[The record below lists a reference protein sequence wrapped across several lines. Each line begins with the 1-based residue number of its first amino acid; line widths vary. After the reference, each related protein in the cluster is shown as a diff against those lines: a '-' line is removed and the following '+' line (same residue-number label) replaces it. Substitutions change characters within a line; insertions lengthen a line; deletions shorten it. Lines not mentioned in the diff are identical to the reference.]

1 MDNVVIEEK
10 RNKLNLEI
18 RKILAIIDM
27 IDGNKKEYEDYETN
41 SLNEIGFLDQ
51 QLKLVKEDVVKNE
64 IVIRP
69 TKLEGIEIKDYI
81 KDKPVDLNS
90 FNYTNV

>member
-10 RNKLNLEI
+10 RNELNLEI

-41 SLNEIGFLDQ
+41 SLNEISFLDQ
-51 QLKLVKEDVVKNE
+51 QLKLVKE
-64 IVIRP
+64 
-69 TKLEGIEIKDYI
+69 IEDRLVAIFKD
-81 KDKPVDLNS
+81 
-90 FNYTNV
+90 

>member
-1 MDNVVIEEK
+1 MDNVVIEET

-51 QLKLVKEDVVKNE
+51 QLKLVKE
-64 IVIRP
+64 
-69 TKLEGIEIKDYI
+69 IEDRLVDIFKD
-81 KDKPVDLNS
+81 
-90 FNYTNV
+90 

>member
-1 MDNVVIEEK
+1 MK
-10 RNKLNLEI
+10 
-18 RKILAIIDM
+18 
-27 IDGNKKEYEDYETN
+27 
-41 SLNEIGFLDQ
+41 

>member
-18 RKILAIIDM
+18 RKVLTIIDM
-27 IDGNKKEYEDYETN
+27 IDGKKKQYEDYETN

-51 QLKLVKEDVVKNE
+51 QLKLVKE
-64 IVIRP
+64 
-69 TKLEGIEIKDYI
+69 IEDRLVTIFKD
-81 KDKPVDLNS
+81 
-90 FNYTNV
+90 

>member
-18 RKILAIIDM
+18 RKVLTIIDM
-27 IDGNKKEYEDYETN
+27 IDGKKKQYEDYKTN

-51 QLKLVKEDVVKNE
+51 QLKLVKE
-64 IVIRP
+64 
-69 TKLEGIEIKDYI
+69 IEDRLVDIFKD
-81 KDKPVDLNS
+81 
-90 FNYTNV
+90 

>member
-18 RKILAIIDM
+18 RKVLTIIDM
-27 IDGNKKEYEDYETN
+27 IDGKKKQYEDYETN

-51 QLKLVKEDVVKNE
+51 QLKLVKE
-64 IVIRP
+64 
-69 TKLEGIEIKDYI
+69 IEDRLVDIFKD
-81 KDKPVDLNS
+81 
-90 FNYTNV
+90 

>member
-27 IDGNKKEYEDYETN
+27 IDGNKKEYEDYKTN

-51 QLKLVKEDVVKNE
+51 QLKLVKE
-64 IVIRP
+64 
-69 TKLEGIEIKDYI
+69 IEDRLVDIFKD
-81 KDKPVDLNS
+81 
-90 FNYTNV
+90 

>member
-18 RKILAIIDM
+18 RKVLAIIDM

-51 QLKLVKEDVVKNE
+51 QLKLVKE
-64 IVIRP
+64 
-69 TKLEGIEIKDYI
+69 IEDRLVDIFKD
-81 KDKPVDLNS
+81 
-90 FNYTNV
+90 

>member
-27 IDGNKKEYEDYETN
+27 IDGNKKEYEDYEIN

-51 QLKLVKEDVVKNE
+51 QLKLVKE
-64 IVIRP
+64 
-69 TKLEGIEIKDYI
+69 IEDRLVSIFKD
-81 KDKPVDLNS
+81 
-90 FNYTNV
+90 

>member
-51 QLKLVKEDVVKNE
+51 QLKLVKE
-64 IVIRP
+64 
-69 TKLEGIEIKDYI
+69 IEDRLVAIFKD
-81 KDKPVDLNS
+81 
-90 FNYTNV
+90 

>member
-18 RKILAIIDM
+18 RKVLTIIDM
-27 IDGNKKEYEDYETN
+27 IDGNKKEYEDYKTN

-51 QLKLVKEDVVKNE
+51 QLKLVKE
-64 IVIRP
+64 
-69 TKLEGIEIKDYI
+69 IEDRLVTIFKD
-81 KDKPVDLNS
+81 
-90 FNYTNV
+90 

>member
-18 RKILAIIDM
+18 RKVLTIIYM
-27 IDGNKKEYEDYETN
+27 IDGNKKEYEDYKTN

-51 QLKLVKEDVVKNE
+51 QLKLVKE
-64 IVIRP
+64 
-69 TKLEGIEIKDYI
+69 IEDRLVTIFKD
-81 KDKPVDLNS
+81 
-90 FNYTNV
+90 

>member
-18 RKILAIIDM
+18 RKVLTIIDM

-51 QLKLVKEDVVKNE
+51 QLKLVKE
-64 IVIRP
+64 
-69 TKLEGIEIKDYI
+69 IEDRLVTIFKD
-81 KDKPVDLNS
+81 
-90 FNYTNV
+90 

>member
-1 MDNVVIEEK
+1 MDVLK
-10 RNKLNLEI
+10 DLFALMK
-18 RKILAIIDM
+18 
-27 IDGNKKEYEDYETN
+27 
-41 SLNEIGFLDQ
+41 

>member
-27 IDGNKKEYEDYETN
+27 IDGNKKEYEDYEIN

-51 QLKLVKEDVVKNE
+51 QLKLVKE
-64 IVIRP
+64 
-69 TKLEGIEIKDYI
+69 IEDRLVTIFKD
-81 KDKPVDLNS
+81 
-90 FNYTNV
+90 

>member
-51 QLKLVKEDVVKNE
+51 QLKLVKE
-64 IVIRP
+64 
-69 TKLEGIEIKDYI
+69 IEDRLVTIFKD
-81 KDKPVDLNS
+81 
-90 FNYTNV
+90 

>member
-18 RKILAIIDM
+18 RKVLTIIDM
-27 IDGNKKEYEDYETN
+27 IDGKKKQYEDYETN

-51 QLKLVKEDVVKNE
+51 QLKLVKE
-64 IVIRP
+64 
-69 TKLEGIEIKDYI
+69 IEDRLVTIFKY
-81 KDKPVDLNS
+81 
-90 FNYTNV
+90 

>member
-18 RKILAIIDM
+18 RKILTIIDM
-27 IDGNKKEYEDYETN
+27 IDGNKKEYEDYKTN

-51 QLKLVKEDVVKNE
+51 QLKLVKE
-64 IVIRP
+64 
-69 TKLEGIEIKDYI
+69 IEDRLVTIFKD
-81 KDKPVDLNS
+81 
-90 FNYTNV
+90 

>member
-10 RNKLNLEI
+10 RNELNLEI

-27 IDGNKKEYEDYETN
+27 IDENKKEYEDYEIN

-51 QLKLVKEDVVKNE
+51 QLKLVKE
-64 IVIRP
+64 
-69 TKLEGIEIKDYI
+69 IEDRLVSIFKD
-81 KDKPVDLNS
+81 
-90 FNYTNV
+90 

>member
-10 RNKLNLEI
+10 RNKLNLKI

-51 QLKLVKEDVVKNE
+51 QLKLVKE
-64 IVIRP
+64 
-69 TKLEGIEIKDYI
+69 IEDRLVDIFKD
-81 KDKPVDLNS
+81 
-90 FNYTNV
+90 

>member
-10 RNKLNLEI
+10 RNELNLEI

-51 QLKLVKEDVVKNE
+51 QLKLVKE
-64 IVIRP
+64 
-69 TKLEGIEIKDYI
+69 IEDRLVAIFKD
-81 KDKPVDLNS
+81 
-90 FNYTNV
+90 

>member
-10 RNKLNLEI
+10 RNELNLEI

-27 IDGNKKEYEDYETN
+27 IDGNKKEYEDYEIN

-51 QLKLVKEDVVKNE
+51 QLKLVKE
-64 IVIRP
+64 
-69 TKLEGIEIKDYI
+69 IEDRLVSIFKD
-81 KDKPVDLNS
+81 
-90 FNYTNV
+90 